1 VTDTAPACCICASAL
16 WDDEQGRYICRPCER
31 RIDRDLLALAGPSGL
46 YARLCLRTG
55 PSKRAGGPAVSGT
68 RNSSMPPNEQ
78 VLSLVANGGIVSDL
92 ETWVADW
99 ATYGLAQL
107 STGGRLQYRVDQ
119 AVATLRLNLTQ
130 AALRHP
136 ALDEFAR
143 EISKI
148 KRQAAAI
155 INGEKEPTRIP
166 VHCDTPDCR
175 GILRVTLD
183 SNKETCR
190 TCRREYGHTEALS
203 LTPAAERRAAA

>member
-1 VTDTAPACCICASAL
+1 MTDTSPSCCICASAL
-16 WDDEQGRYICRPCER
+16 WDDEQGRYICRPCEN
-31 RIDRDLLALAGPSGL
+31 RIDRELRALAGPSGL

-92 ETWVADW
+92 ETWVKDW

-136 ALDEFAR
+136 ALDECAR
-143 EISKI
+143 EIRQI
-148 KRQAAAI
+148 VRQAEAI
-155 INGEKEPTRIP
+155 IDGERQPIRIP
-166 VHCDTPDCR
+166 VHCDTPDCD

-183 SNKETCR
+183 TDSETCR
-190 TCRREYGHTEALS
+190 ACRREYGHAEALS
-203 LTPAAERRAAA
+203 LTPTEQRRAAA